1 MYKKIKKIIYK
12 LLIPVIKIYSRLSF
26 KSYLHKNKEVNLVI
40 GAGGTKFENWFSTD
54 VDTLDV
60 TREEDFKKYFS
71 EKKINKVLAEHVVEH
86 LTISEINAM
95 LKNIYKYSAPNIN
108 VRIAVPDGFH
118 IDPEYIKKVKPNG
131 TGEGAFD
138 HKHLFNYKS
147 LSQLAEEQSF
157 NVILVEYWDE
167 DGKFHSNYKNDDK
180 GIIRRSFLNDK
191 RNVNDKP
198 NYTSLIID
206 LNKKNKN

>member
-12 LLIPVIKIYSRLSF
+12 LLIPLIKIYSRSSF
-26 KSYLHKNKEVNLVI
+26 KIYLHNNKEINLVI

-60 TREEDFKKYFS
+60 TKEKDFEKYFIPP
-71 EKKINKVLAEHVVEH
+71 KINKILAEHVIEH
-86 LTISEINAM
+86 LTINEINIM
-95 LKNIYKYSAPNIN
+95 LKNLYKYSTRDIN

-118 IDPEYIKKVKPNG
+118 TDTEYIQKVKPNG

-147 LSQLAEEQSF
+147 LSEIAEKQNF
-157 NVILVEYWDE
+157 DVILCRIL
-167 DGKFHSNYKNDDK
+167 G
-180 GIIRRSFLNDK
+180 
-191 RNVNDKP
+191 
-198 NYTSLIID
+198 
-206 LNKKNKN
+206 